1 MSEASAK
8 HKITFTRTAFTTAFF
23 EMEKQLDVAG
33 YTYNGRN
40 IWPILRRK
48 VMYDFF
54 RAQHQ
59 EDLEVNTGAN
69 AAATSPRMVKKPEIE
84 KRDYL
89 KRITQ
94 LAEQHKGKV
103 LFFFSATQK
112 PSDFIQGKGYFRH
125 IDPYYEWL
133 CAHYKS
139 ARIQVAGSSSVPLTD
154 LANQVDVIASGDLV
168 MEEMRKLG
176 RLRRYR
182 LKPTLARVQQAEAD
196 VIGHLRKLNMGFL
209 PSHNAVS
216 GFAERVFAW
225 EELLQPLVEK
235 MQPRAVFMPCYFC
248 DQQTLA
254 FTSVCHR
261 AGVPVID
268 IQHGGQDNPMYYG
281 WNGAAG
287 ESPYLA
293 HYFWMWSDYF
303 TRFTAQSNSG
313 PLGIPF
319 TGGNL
324 WMQKSLTG
332 VPVTDDVQALR
343 QEAAGVKRT
352 VVVSLQRGLADHVLA
367 AMKELPKDWRWLV
380 RFHPVQTDNERQ
392 IINEMVAGLPNVET
406 LRPTK
411 VNLYHLLQLADVHIT
426 GWSTIAV
433 EALQLGVPTIFSHPN
448 AEAGYGRLIGT
459 SGLRLETEKAGMI
472 AALTYAQK
480 VEAMPL
486 LEPGAE
492 ISFPQPLLNS
502 LNRNSP

>member
-1 MSEASAK
+1 MSESSAK
-8 HKITFTRTAFTTAFF
+8 PKITITRTAFTNAFF
-23 EMEKQLDVAG
+23 DMEKQLDVAG

-40 IWPILRRK
+40 IWPVVRRK

-59 EDLEVNTGAN
+59 EDLEVNTGSQT
-69 AAATSPRMVKKPEIE
+69 AAPASGFHKKPQIN

-89 KRITQ
+89 KCVAQI
-94 LAEQHKGKV
+94 AEQHKDKV

-125 IDPYYEWL
+125 LDPYYEWL
-133 CAHYKS
+133 CKQYNA
-139 ARIQVAGSSSVPLTD
+139 ARIQVAGNSSIPLTD
-154 LANQVDVIASGDLV
+154 LMYPVDVIASGDLV
-168 MEEMRKLG
+168 MDEMRKLG

-182 LKPTLARVQQAEAD
+182 LKPTLGHVQKAEDD
-196 VIGHLRKLNMGFL
+196 VIAWLKKLNAGFL
-209 PSHNAVS
+209 PSHHSVS

-225 EELLQPLVEK
+225 EELLQPLIAK
-235 MQPRAVFMPCYFC
+235 MRPRAVFMPCYFC

-254 FTSVCHR
+254 LTSVCHR

-281 WNGAAG
+281 WHGAAG

-303 TRFTAQSNSG
+303 TRFTSQSNAG
-313 PLGIPF
+313 PQGIPF

-332 VPVTDDVQALR
+332 VPVSDEIQALR
-343 QEAAGVKRT
+343 NEAQEVKRT

-380 RFHPVQTDNERQ
+380 RFHPVQTDDERKL
-392 IINEMVAGLPNVET
+392 INEMVAGLPNVET

-459 SGLRLETEKAGMI
+459 SGLRLETGKAGMI
-472 AALTYAQK
+472 AALMNAQK
-480 VEAMPL
+480 VDAMPL
-486 LEPGAE
+486 LEPGTE
-492 ISFPQPLLNS
+492 IKFPQSLLNNLLSRS
-502 LNRNSP
+502 L

>member
-1 MSEASAK
+1 MSESSAK
-8 HKITFTRTAFTTAFF
+8 PKISITRTAFTTAFF

-40 IWPILRRK
+40 IWPIIRRK

-59 EDLEVNTGAN
+59 EDLEVQSSSVAM
-69 AAATSPRMVKKPEIE
+69 ASAQSLHKKPQLL
-84 KRDYL
+84 KRDFQQ
-89 KRITQ
+89 RAAQ
-94 LAEQHKGKV
+94 LAGQHAHKV

-112 PSDFIQGKGYFRH
+112 PSDFIQSKGYFRH
-125 IDPYYEWL
+125 IDPYFEWL
-133 CAHYKS
+133 FNQYDS

-154 LANQVDVIASGDLV
+154 LAHPVDVLATGDLV
-168 MEEMRKLG
+168 MEEMRKIG

-182 LKPTLARVQQAEAD
+182 LKPSLARLQQAETD
-196 VIGHLRKLNMGFL
+196 VITHFRKLNIGFL
-209 PSHNAVS
+209 PAHNSVT

-225 EELLQPLVEK
+225 EELLQAFVEK

-343 QEAAGVKRT
+343 QEATHVKRT

-367 AMKELPKDWRWLV
+367 AMKALPINWRWLV
-380 RFHPVQTDNERQ
+380 RFHPVQTDDERK

-433 EALQLGVPTIFSHPN
+433 EALQLGVPTIFSHQN

-459 SGLRLETEKAGMI
+459 SGLRLETEKSGMI
-472 AALTYAQK
+472 VALTNAQK

-502 LNRNSP
+502 LNRNV